1 MIYIDRGLSEPL
13 ARQVATE
20 LTEKDVLRAHVRD
33 ELGIDIDDL
42 SSVSQRCP
50 GGVQISDV

>member
-42 SSVSQRCP
+42 SSVSRRCP